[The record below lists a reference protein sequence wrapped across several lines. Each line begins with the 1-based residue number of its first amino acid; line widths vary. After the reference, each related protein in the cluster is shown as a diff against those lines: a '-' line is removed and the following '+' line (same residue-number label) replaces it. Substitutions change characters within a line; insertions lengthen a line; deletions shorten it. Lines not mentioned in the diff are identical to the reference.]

1 MFIQAVYKNVWMEYI
16 YSRTKHRSRV
26 VAELF
31 RLWIYSLSRLVGEEF
46 RSLYIY
52 IYIYTQ
58 THSMIDLNPVRH
70 ISSTPH
76 LQLLLHE
83 TNSIYKYKNRGFGIS
98 QK

>member
-1 MFIQAVYKNVWMEYI
+1 
-16 YSRTKHRSRV
+16 
-26 VAELF
+26 
-31 RLWIYSLSRLVGEEF
+31 
-46 RSLYIY
+46 
-52 IYIYTQ
+52 
-58 THSMIDLNPVRH
+58 MIDLNPVRH